1 MTLDRQWVEEE
12 LQRIERKREMLAM
25 LENCLGDWERE
36 IKSVDLPPEK
46 LQSFRKLTDTSI
58 ATLESLINRL
68 NAEIREGL
76 AKIVAMKH
84 QDTQ

>member
-1 MTLDRQWVEEE
+1 MDKQWVEEE

-36 IKSVDLPPEK
+36 IKDVDLPPEK
-46 LQSFRKLTDTSI
+46 LQSFKRLTESSI

-68 NAEIREGL
+68 NVEIRTGL
-76 AKIVAMKH
+76 TEIVARKH
-84 QDTQ
+84 QGGA